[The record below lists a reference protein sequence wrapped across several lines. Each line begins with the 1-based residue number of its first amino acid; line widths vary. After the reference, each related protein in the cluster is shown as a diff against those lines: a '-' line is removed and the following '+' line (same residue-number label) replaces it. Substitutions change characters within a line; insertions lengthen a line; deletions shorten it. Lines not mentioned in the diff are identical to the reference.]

1 MLIVWLISDLVNYKD
16 SYDDVLLYNDACSLL
31 ALFLSSVYH
40 VMALICLSLAR
51 EFINLLVVQCDGC
64 LEKVFISCRDVAYSV
79 SGDRCLA
86 LLFFCERRRQGEKV
100 ANVLNGLP
108 QVALKSV
115 MLS

>member
-51 EFINLLVVQCDGC
+51 EFINLLVVQCDGF
-64 LEKVFISCRDVAYSV
+64 LEKVLSPAGTLRTALAGIDAR
-79 SGDRCLA
+79 RCYFL
-86 LLFFCERRRQGEKV
+86 CERRRQGEKV

>member
-16 SYDDVLLYNDACSLL
+16 SYDDVLLYNDACSFL

-51 EFINLLVVQCDGC
+51 EFINLLVVQCDGF

-86 LLFFCERRRQGEKV
+86 LLFYVRGGDKV
-100 ANVLNGLP
+100 K
-108 QVALKSV
+108 KSLTCL
-115 MLS
+115 MGYHRLRSSRLC